1 MQEGGDCED
10 HPDHDGDV
18 GQVDDEPAQV
28 EVVDRAATQEAVE
41 QITQCPASPEAVA
54 EDRDRSG
61 TSEGYAAHFARI
73 YQAIR
78 AAIEADRQPSEPA
91 PDPRLD
97 AGT

>member
-1 MQEGGDCED
+1 MI
-10 HPDHDGDV
+10 V
-18 GQVDDEPAQV
+18 
-28 EVVDRAATQEAVE
+28 AAHNA
-41 QITQCPASPEAVA
+41 AREAVA

-97 AGT
+97 AGTEPPLLLLSQEKTGRSVRRRTASWNLDDRRAAPRLSR

>member
-1 MQEGGDCED
+1 MI
-10 HPDHDGDV
+10 V
-18 GQVDDEPAQV
+18 
-28 EVVDRAATQEAVE
+28 AAHNA
-41 QITQCPASPEAVA
+41 AREAVA

-73 YQAIR
+73 YEAIR
-78 AAIEADRQPSEPA
+78 AAVEADRQPSEPA